1 MSTVSTVLPACD
13 DPLQMLRALE
23 SPIRFSRLLEA
34 RKAYAADH
42 PQGLRA
48 WFVYGT
54 LMLTD
59 RGGFGAVVLDPP
71 APAESFLLEIA
82 EYFDYATSRGLTGS
96 YATTFT
102 HLPHPE
108 VVCAACFLGFS
119 VEDYGDARFEML
131 GLHRH
136 YHAVCWRQ
144 EQAKRMKVRIESV
157 ADVAGL
163 VLIGP
168 KLIWCKNQYD
178 PKATASEGY
187 PWVRLQ
193 LAQGTILVGLRR
205 HVWSI
210 DYSDLD
216 LDADLFADA
225 TTTHRSGLVHID
237 GVGDLVGALKTIGAA
252 LAARA

>member
-23 SPIRFSRLLEA
+23 SPIRFARLLEA

-48 WFVYGT
+48 WFVYGA

-59 RGGFGAVVLDPP
+59 RGGVGAVVLDPP
-71 APAESFLLEIA
+71 APAESFLLEVTK
-82 EYFDYATSRGLTGS
+82 YFDYAKSRSLTGS
-96 YATTFT
+96 YATTYRR
-102 HLPHPE
+102 LPNPE
-108 VVCAACFLGFS
+108 TVCASCQLGFS
-119 VEDYGDARFEML
+119 VEDYGDAHEYPI
-131 GLHRH
+131 GPYRH
-136 YHAVCWRQ
+136 FHAACWRH
-144 EQAKRMKVRIESV
+144 EQALRMKVWMQSAAEV
-157 ADVAGL
+157 AEL
-163 VLIGP
+163 PLIGA
-168 KLIWCKNQYD
+168 KLYLCKNPYD
-178 PKATASEGY
+178 PKAIASEGY

-193 LAQGTILVGLRR
+193 LAQGTILIGFRR

-216 LDADLFADA
+216 LDIDLFTAA
-225 TTTHRSGLVHID
+225 TTTHRAGLIHVND
-237 GVGDLVGALKTIGAA
+237 RGDLVGALKTIGAA